1 MLYLRGLL
9 TNYQKFLIK
18 HFVGSAWFGH
28 CLCPVLLILP
38 TKCAVFERFI
48 NKLSEILDE
57 AVCGK
62 CLVGSLFVSFYSLFW
77 SQNVLY
83 FRGLLTNYHKFLI
96 KQFVG
101 SAWLGHCLCSWERI
115 CT

>member
-1 MLYLRGLL
+1 MPYLRGLL

-18 HFVGSAWFGH
+18 HFVGSAWLGH

-48 NKLSEILDE
+48 NKVSEILDE

-62 CLVGSLFVSFYSLFW
+62 CLVGSLFVSFTP
-77 SQNVLY
+77 Y
-83 FRGLLTNYHKFLI
+83 FGHKMCFILE
-96 KQFVG
+96 V
-101 SAWLGHCLCSWERI
+101 
-115 CT
+115 